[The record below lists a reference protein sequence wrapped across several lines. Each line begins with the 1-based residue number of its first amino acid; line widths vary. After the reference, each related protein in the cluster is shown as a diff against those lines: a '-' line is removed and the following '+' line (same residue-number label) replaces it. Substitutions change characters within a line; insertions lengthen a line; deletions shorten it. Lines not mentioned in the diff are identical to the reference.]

1 MARRN
6 TLQED
11 AVLVGLNEIK
21 EIISRHTEADDRNFT
36 ALRTLLEGNDTAL
49 GMKIRLDRLEQ
60 LQAARLKQVGYL
72 WSAIGALAV
81 GAALKL
87 WLG

>member
-11 AVLVGLNEIK
+11 AVMETLNEIK
-21 EIISRHTEADDRNFT
+21 EIIQRHTEADDRNFKE
-36 ALRTLLEGNDTAL
+36 LRTLLEGNDTAL

-72 WSAIGALAV
+72 WSAIGALAAGV
-81 GAALKL
+81 ALKL
-87 WLG
+87 WMG

>member
-11 AVLVGLNEIK
+11 AVMETLNEIK
-21 EIISRHTEADDRNFT
+21 EIIQRHTEADDRNFKE
-36 ALRTLLEGNDTAL
+36 LRTLLEGNDTAL

-72 WSAIGALAV
+72 WSAIAALAA
-81 GAALKL
+81 GAALKV

>member
-1 MARRN
+1 MSRRN
-6 TLQED
+6 TIQED

-21 EIISRHTEADDRNFT
+21 EIIARHTEADDRNFM

-49 GMKIRLDRLEQ
+49 GMKIRVDRLEQ

-72 WSAIGALAV
+72 WSAIAALAT

-87 WLG
+87 WMG